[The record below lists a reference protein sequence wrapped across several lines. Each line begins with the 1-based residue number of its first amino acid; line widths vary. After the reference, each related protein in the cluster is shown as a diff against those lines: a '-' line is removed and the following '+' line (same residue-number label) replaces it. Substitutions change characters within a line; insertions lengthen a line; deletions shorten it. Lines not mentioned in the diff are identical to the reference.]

1 MQPGA
6 GRKQSPHQMQQLPLW
21 VVGACSQQLCVVPG
35 AIFGSQWPAPQSR
48 SRRAQPESGVP
59 DAAALS
65 WEKLN
70 EFRSLR
76 TKPQSEARVSSHSC
90 WVASASHSTVAG
102 LSWSQCLLSFLSLP
116 EMSSLL
122 ERILYFLS
130 SLVLKVTRIGVEH
143 LRLAG
148 EKGRLESGSRGPRNW
163 GM

>member
-1 MQPGA
+1 MGS
-6 GRKQSPHQMQQLPLW
+6 GCLLP
-21 VVGACSQQLCVVPG
+21 AALCCARG
-35 AIFGSQWPAPQSR
+35 NLGSQWPAPQSR

-130 SLVLKVTRIGVEH
+130 CLVLKVTRIGVEH